1 MSEPIADEV
10 RGIVVGWDASHGARI
25 ALDWAAESALRQ
37 GLHLTVLHCLD
48 LYWSPGL
55 SAVDPTGRYAAVAA
69 AAQSVAPQPLTPETV
84 PPEAVTPAPPTGE
97 TAPAGP
103 EPGTDEPGTDEP
115 GTDEPGAGEPGSGG
129 RGPAESAAVAP
140 GGGAPTRKGGDVLLE
155 GVERATA
162 VLGEGRVSGIPV
174 YGTPAG
180 QLVEAS
186 RQADYVVTG
195 SRGRGRLLSG
205 LLGSTS
211 YAVTAHAHCPAIV
224 VRTATEDGHDPPHPG
239 PGCKVVIG
247 IDASPHSARA
257 LAQAADIAARTDAPL
272 HVVAVAEAG
281 TVVPQAYSDPRTKGR
296 HDREARSHARDWLLE
311 AKAILGVTQPELS
324 IEYEVLSGTPGHAL
338 ADLGFDAGLIV
349 VGSRGRGGFTGLLLG
364 SVSHTVIHEA
374 LCPVMVVH

>member
-1 MSEPIADEV
+1 MSEPFADEV

-25 ALDWAAESALRQ
+25 ALDWATESALRQ

-55 SAVDPTGRYAAVAA
+55 SAVDPTGRYAAVSA

-84 PPEAVTPAPPTGE
+84 PPEAVTPATPTSE
-97 TAPAGP
+97 TEAAESGA
-103 EPGTDEPGTDEP
+103 ESGAT
-115 GTDEPGAGEPGSGG
+115 EPGAAASEAIKPGD
-129 RGPAESAAVAP
+129 RAPAQQGNS
-140 GGGAPTRKGGDVLLE
+140 VLLE

-211 YAVTAHAHCPAIV
+211 YAVTAHAHCPAVV
-224 VRTATEDGHDPPHPG
+224 VRTATEDGHNPPHPG
-239 PGCKVVIG
+239 PGCSVVVG

-281 TVVPQAYSDPRTKGR
+281 TVLPQAYSDPRTKGR
-296 HDREARSHARDWLLE
+296 HDREARSHARESLLE